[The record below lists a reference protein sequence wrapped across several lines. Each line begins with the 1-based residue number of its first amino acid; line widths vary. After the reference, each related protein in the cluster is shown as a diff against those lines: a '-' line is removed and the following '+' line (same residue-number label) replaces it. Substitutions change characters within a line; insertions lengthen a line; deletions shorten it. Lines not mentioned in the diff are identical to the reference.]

1 MGRIHSLECSIPFA
15 RREEEKL
22 QIVDSWPKEK
32 QKSIR
37 GCKKHFRMQK
47 ALEISKKH
55 YRLKLNITDCKQ
67 VLENAKSTK
76 ECKTALLIEKKP

>member
-1 MGRIHSLECSIPFA
+1 MGRIHSLECTQCSIPFA

-47 ALEISKKH
+47 TLEISKKH

-76 ECKTALLIEKKP
+76 ECKTALLI